1 MRRVRPP
8 FFNEGKEY
16 YRFSMDNYF
25 YNNLALHFV
34 IHFDYMLQNRVERN
48 KCFYTSNDFITSA
61 RYNLRTLELMRLIMT

>member
-1 MRRVRPP
+1 MREKNIID
-8 FFNEGKEY
+8 FQWITIFI
-16 YRFSMDNYF
+16 
-25 YNNLALHFV
+25 NNLALHFV

>member
-16 YRFSMDNYF
+16 YRFSMDNNF
-25 YNNLALHFV
+25 SD

-48 KCFYTSNDFITSA
+48 KRFHTSNDFITSA